1 MKVKK
6 IKFIPLIFISLLI
19 FGSCKSVS
27 PVVSST
33 NTDIIGSWEG
43 CDGRVVSF
51 YTNENGEIEG
61 RYSKLG
67 GLGRFKFAVD
77 EIGFLLT
84 QTSTGVYTGKV
95 KWRNTSGAATWRDET
110 IVVEN
115 NILKTSGSDACGN
128 EMTRVKTL

>member
-77 EIGFLLT
+77 EIGFFLT

-128 EMTRVKTL
+128 EMTRVKTI